1 MKTKIRISLLAIM
14 LLAFQPIFSQVNE
27 DLVELD
33 EVVLTLPF
41 GQTLGKSVLKVDKLN
56 FNDINPII
64 KQYISNSIS
73 KLPGVSIIST
83 GAGIGKPSIRGL
95 SFNRVVVLNQG
106 MRLENQQWGE
116 EHGLALSSSG
126 VNSVEVV
133 KGPLYVLYGSDAM
146 GGVLYIEPEKY
157 STSDDLEID
166 YTGIYNSNYS
176 GFSNNLGLKG
186 SSENFSYMLRAD
198 ITDNGNYSSPDGEIE
213 NTWFKQNDFKAG
225 VAYQTEKFQSDL
237 RFSMSETEVGIP
249 HMEEGHDD
257 HDDHGEEDHD
267 DHGEEDHDDHGEE
280 DHYQEINHT
289 TLTWKNTF
297 DMGNDHTLEITLG
310 RQLNERKEFG
320 GHEEEGHDDHEEH
333 EEEGHDDH
341 EEHEEEG
348 HDDHEE
354 HEEEGHDDHDD
365 HEGHEEG
372 EAELDMELE
381 TTSIDIKLTM
391 PQSDDLNLII
401 GTSLLNQ
408 ENKNFGH
415 ETLIPDAEKKDFGL
429 FALGQFDIDDTSQA
443 LIGVR
448 YDNRSI
454 SSESSSNDYSNFN
467 GSLGFKKDFGNST
480 LRINLSSG
488 FRAPDLIELYAD
500 GSHHGSFQ
508 YKKGNTNLEA
518 EESLQTDLSYQINN
532 DNSIV
537 SFDLF
542 YNDISDYI
550 YLSPSSMF
558 EDGLRVYD
566 YMQQD
571 SKLYGGEIHLNKNT
585 SIDWL
590 SYYTS
595 IEYVFGESMDGEALP
610 FISPLTLNQVFN
622 IDFGNNYSVEIDFI
636 AKAKQSR
643 VSLFEEETDGYS
655 VLNLSGNYKTEFM
668 TNDLNL
674 FWRISNVF
682 DKEYYDHL
690 SRLKTAGIEQM
701 GRNISVGLTYN
712 F

>member
-1 MKTKIRISLLAIM
+1 MKTKIRISLLALM

-157 STSDDLEID
+157 LTSDDLEID

-257 HDDHGEEDHD
+257 H
-267 DHGEEDHDDHGEE
+267 GEE

-297 DMGNDHTLEITLG
+297 DMGNDHTLDITLG

-320 GHEEEGHDDHEEH
+320 G
-333 EEEGHDDH
+333 
-341 EEHEEEG
+341 
-348 HDDHEE
+348 

-508 YKKGNTNLEA
+508 YKKGNINLEA

-550 YLSPSSMF
+550 YLNPSSMF

-590 SYYTS
+590 FYYTS
-595 IEYVFGESMDGEALP
+595 IEYVFAESMDGEALP

-643 VSLFEEETDGYS
+643 VSMFEEETDGYS
-655 VLNLSGNYKTEFM
+655 LLNLSGNFKTEFM
-668 TNDLNL
+668 NNDLNL

-690 SRLKTAGIEQM
+690 SRLKTAGIHEM
-701 GRNISVGLTYN
+701 GRNISVGLKCN

>member
-1 MKTKIRISLLAIM
+1 M
-14 LLAFQPIFSQVNE
+14 LLAFQVTFSQVN
-27 DLVELD
+27 DNLVKLD

-41 GQTLGKSVLKVDKLN
+41 DQTLGKSVLKVDKLN

-83 GAGIGKPSIRGL
+83 GSGIGKPSIRGL
-95 SFNRVVVLNQG
+95 SFNRVFVLSQG

-157 STSDDLEID
+157 LISDDFEID
-166 YTGIYNSNYS
+166 YTGIYNSNYN

-198 ITDNGNYSSPDGEIE
+198 IKDNGNYSSPDGEIE
-213 NTWFKQNDFKAG
+213 NSWFKQNDFKAG

-237 RFSMSETEVGIP
+237 RISMSDIEVGIP

-257 HDDHGEEDHD
+257 HDDHEEDEHD
-267 DHGEEDHDDHGEE
+267 DHEEE
-280 DHYQEINHT
+280 DHYQEIKHT
-289 TLTWKNTF
+289 TLSWKNTF
-297 DMGNDHTLEITLG
+297 DMGNDHTLDITLG

-320 GHEEEGHDDHEEH
+320 GHEEEGH
-333 EEEGHDDH
+333 
-341 EEHEEEG
+341 
-348 HDDHEE
+348 
-354 HEEEGHDDHDD
+354 
-365 HEGHEEG
+365 EEG
-372 EAELDMELE
+372 EAELEMELE

-429 FALGQFDIDDTSQA
+429 FALGQFDINETSQA

-454 SSESSSNDYSNFN
+454 SSESGSNDYSNFN

-480 LRINLSSG
+480 LRMNLSSG

-508 YKKGNTNLEA
+508 YKKGNTNLVA

-532 DNSIV
+532 NNSIV

-550 YLSPSSMF
+550 YLNPSSMF
-558 EDGLRVYD
+558 EDGLKVYD

-571 SKLYGGEIHLNKNT
+571 AKLYGGEIHLNKNT

-595 IEYVFGESMDGEALP
+595 VEYVFAESMDGEALP

-643 VSLFEEETDGYS
+643 VSMFEEETDGYS
-655 VLNLSGNYKTEFM
+655 LLNLSGNFKTEFM
-668 TNDLNL
+668 NNDLNL

-690 SRLKTAGIEQM
+690 SRLKTAGIHEM
-701 GRNISVGLTYN
+701 GRNISVGLKCN

>member
-1 MKTKIRISLLAIM
+1 MKTKIRISLLAMM

-56 FNDINPII
+56 FKDINPII

-157 STSDDLEID
+157 LTSDDLEID

-257 HDDHGEEDHD
+257 HDDHDDHEEDGHD
-267 DHGEEDHDDHGEE
+267 DHEEHVEE
-280 DHYQEINHT
+280 GHYQEINHT

-297 DMGNDHTLEITLG
+297 DMGNDHTLDITLG

-320 GHEEEGHDDHEEH
+320 G
-333 EEEGHDDH
+333 
-341 EEHEEEG
+341 HEEEG

-550 YLSPSSMF
+550 YLNPSSMF

-595 IEYVFGESMDGEALP
+595 IEYVFAESMDGEALP

-643 VSLFEEETDGYS
+643 VSTFEEETDGYS

-690 SRLKTAGIEQM
+690 SRLKTAGIEEM
-701 GRNISVGLTYN
+701 GRNISVGLKYN

>member
-1 MKTKIRISLLAIM
+1 MHKKIKISLITI
-14 LLAFQPIFSQVNE
+14 LLLVFQITFSQVDD
-27 DLVELD
+27 DLVQLD

-95 SFNRVVVLNQG
+95 SSNRVVVLNQG
-106 MRLENQQWGE
+106 LRLENQQWGE
-116 EHGLALSSSG
+116 EHGLGLSSSG

-157 STSDDLEID
+157 LTSECCAIVD
-166 YTGIYNSNYS
+166 YTGIYNSNYN
-176 GFSNNLGLKG
+176 GLTNNLGLKG
-186 SSENFSYMLRAD
+186 SSGKFSWMFRAD
-198 ITDNGNYSSPDGEIE
+198 ITDNGNYSSPNGEVE

-225 VAYQTEKFQSDL
+225 IAYQTEKFKSDL
-237 RFSMSETEVGIP
+237 RLSMSDSEVGIP

-257 HDDHGEEDHD
+257 HDEDGDHD
-267 DHGEEDHDDHGEE
+267 DHGDHEEE
-280 DHYQEINHT
+280 DHYQELKHT
-289 TLTWKNTF
+289 TLTWQNTF
-297 DMGNDHTLEITLG
+297 DMGNDHTLDVTLG

-320 GHEEEGHDDHEEH
+320 GHEEEEEEEDH
-333 EEEGHDDH
+333 EEEG
-341 EEHEEEG
+341 
-348 HDDHEE
+348 
-354 HEEEGHDDHDD
+354 HDD

-372 EAELDMELE
+372 EAELDMDLE

-401 GTSLLNQ
+401 GTSLINQ

-415 ETLIPDAEKKDFGL
+415 EELIPDAEKKDFGL
-429 FALGQFDIDDTSQA
+429 FALGQLDITDSSQA

-448 YDNRSI
+448 YDTRSI
-454 SSESSSNDYSNFN
+454 STASNNSDYSNFN
-467 GSLGFKKDFGNST
+467 GSIGYKKNYENST

-500 GSHHGSFQ
+500 CIHHGSFQ
-508 YKKGNTNLEA
+508 YKKGNTNLVA
-518 EESLQTDLSYQINN
+518 EESLQTDFSYQINN
-532 DNSIV
+532 ENSII

-550 YLSPSSMF
+550 YLTPSRMF
-558 EDGLRVYD
+558 EDGFRVYD

-571 SKLYGGEIHLNKNT
+571 AKLYGGEIHVNRNT
-585 SIDWL
+585 DIEWL

-595 IEYVFGESMDGEALP
+595 LEYVFAESGDGEALP

-622 IDFGNNYSVEIDFI
+622 IDFGNNYSFEIDFI
-636 AKAKQSR
+636 AKANQSR
-643 VSLFEEETDGYS
+643 VSMFEEETDGYS
-655 VLNLSGNYKTEFM
+655 ILNLSGNFKTEFM
-668 TNDLNL
+668 DNDLSL
-674 FWRISNVF
+674 FWRVSNVF

-690 SRLKTAGIEQM
+690 SRFKTAGIEEM
-701 GRNISVGLTYN
+701 GRNISVGLKYN

>member
-1 MKTKIRISLLAIM
+1 MSKKNRISLIAIM
-14 LLAFQPIFSQVNE
+14 LLVFQVTFSQVN
-27 DLVELD
+27 DNLVKLD

-41 GQTLGKSVLKVDKLN
+41 DQTLGKSVLKVDKLN

-83 GAGIGKPSIRGL
+83 GSGIGKPSIRGL
-95 SFNRVVVLNQG
+95 SFNRVVVLSQG

-157 STSDDLEID
+157 LISDDLEID
-166 YTGIYNSNYS
+166 YTGIYNSNYN

-198 ITDNGNYSSPDGEIE
+198 IKDNGNYSSPDSEIE
-213 NTWFKQNDFKAG
+213 NSWFKQNDFKAG

-237 RFSMSETEVGIP
+237 RISMSDIEVGIP

-257 HDDHGEEDHD
+257 HEEEDN
-267 DHGEEDHDDHGEE
+267 
-280 DHYQEINHT
+280 YQEIKHT
-289 TLTWKNTF
+289 TLSWKNTF
-297 DMGNDHTLEITLG
+297 DMGNDHTLDITLG

-320 GHEEEGHDDHEEH
+320 GHEEEGDDDHDDHEE
-333 EEEGHDDH
+333 
-341 EEHEEEG
+341 
-348 HDDHEE
+348 
-354 HEEEGHDDHDD
+354 
-365 HEGHEEG
+365 EGHEEG

-391 PQSDDLNLII
+391 PQSDDLNLIV

-415 ETLIPDAEKKDFGL
+415 KTLIPDAEKKDFGL
-429 FALGQFDIDDTSQA
+429 FALGQFDINETSQA

-454 SSESSSNDYSNFN
+454 SSESGSNDYSNFN

-480 LRINLSSG
+480 LRMNLSSG

-508 YKKGNTNLEA
+508 YKKGNTNLVA

-532 DNSIV
+532 NNSIV

-550 YLSPSSMF
+550 YLNPSSMF
-558 EDGLRVYD
+558 EDGLKVYD

-571 SKLYGGEIHLNKNT
+571 AKLYGGEIHLNKNT

-595 IEYVFGESMDGEALP
+595 VEYVFAESMDGEALP

-643 VSLFEEETDGYS
+643 VSMFEEETDGYS
-655 VLNLSGNYKTEFM
+655 LLNLSGNFKTEFM
-668 TNDLNL
+668 NNDLNL

-690 SRLKTAGIEQM
+690 SRLKTAGIHEM
-701 GRNISVGLTYN
+701 GRNISVGLKCN

>member
-1 MKTKIRISLLAIM
+1 MSKKNRISLIAIM
-14 LLAFQPIFSQVNE
+14 LLAFQVTFSQVN
-27 DLVELD
+27 DNLVKLD

-41 GQTLGKSVLKVDKLN
+41 DQTLGKSVLKVDKLN

-83 GAGIGKPSIRGL
+83 GSGIGKPSIRGL
-95 SFNRVVVLNQG
+95 SFNRVVVLSQG

-157 STSDDLEID
+157 LTSDDLEID
-166 YTGIYNSNYS
+166 YTGIYNSNYN

-198 ITDNGNYSSPDGEIE
+198 IKDNGNYSSPDGEIE
-213 NTWFKQNDFKAG
+213 NSWFKQNDFKAG

-237 RFSMSETEVGIP
+237 RISMSDIEVGIP

-257 HDDHGEEDHD
+257 HEEEDN
-267 DHGEEDHDDHGEE
+267 
-280 DHYQEINHT
+280 YQEIKHT
-289 TLTWKNTF
+289 TLSWKNTF
-297 DMGNDHTLEITLG
+297 DMGNDHTLDITLG

-320 GHEEEGHDDHEEH
+320 GHEEEGHDDHEK
-333 EEEGHDDH
+333 
-341 EEHEEEG
+341 
-348 HDDHEE
+348 

-429 FALGQFDIDDTSQA
+429 FALGQFDINETSQA

-454 SSESSSNDYSNFN
+454 SSESGSNDYSNFN

-480 LRINLSSG
+480 LRMNLSSG

-508 YKKGNTNLEA
+508 YKKGNTNLVA

-532 DNSIV
+532 NNSIV

-550 YLSPSSMF
+550 YLNPSSMF
-558 EDGLRVYD
+558 EDGLKVYD

-571 SKLYGGEIHLNKNT
+571 AKLYGGEIHLNKNT

-595 IEYVFGESMDGEALP
+595 VEYVFAESMDGEALP

-643 VSLFEEETDGYS
+643 VSMFEEETDGYS
-655 VLNLSGNYKTEFM
+655 LLNLSGNFKTEFM
-668 TNDLNL
+668 NNDLNL

-690 SRLKTAGIEQM
+690 SRLKTAGIHEM
-701 GRNISVGLTYN
+701 GRNISVGLKCN

>member
-14 LLAFQPIFSQVNE
+14 LMAFQPIFSQVNE

-41 GQTLGKSVLKVDKLN
+41 GQTLGKSVIKVDKLN

-157 STSDDLEID
+157 LTSDDLEID
-166 YTGIYNSNYS
+166 YTGIYNSNYN

-237 RFSMSETEVGIP
+237 RFSMSDTEVGIP

-257 HDDHGEEDHD
+257 HDDHDDHEEDGHD
-267 DHGEEDHDDHGEE
+267 DHEEHGEE
-280 DHYQEINHT
+280 DHYQEIKHT

-297 DMGNDHTLEITLG
+297 DMGNDHTLDITLG

-320 GHEEEGHDDHEEH
+320 GHEEEGHDDHE
-333 EEEGHDDH
+333 D
-341 EEHEEEG
+341 
-348 HDDHEE
+348 

-429 FALGQFDIDDTSQA
+429 FALGQLNIDDTSQA

-500 GSHHGSFQ
+500 GFHHGSFQ
-508 YKKGNTNLEA
+508 YKKGNTNLVA

-550 YLSPSSMF
+550 YLNPSSMF

-595 IEYVFGESMDGEALP
+595 IEYVFAESMDGEALP

-636 AKAKQSR
+636 AKAKQNR
-643 VSLFEEETDGYS
+643 VSMFEEETDGYS
-655 VLNLSGNYKTEFM
+655 VLNLSGNFKTEFM

-690 SRLKTAGIEQM
+690 SRLKTAGIEEM
-701 GRNISVGLTYN
+701 GRNISVGLKYN

>member
-1 MKTKIRISLLAIM
+1 MSKKNRISLIAIM
-14 LLAFQPIFSQVNE
+14 LLAFQVTFSQVN
-27 DLVELD
+27 DNLVKLD

-41 GQTLGKSVLKVDKLN
+41 DQTLGKSVLKVDKLN

-83 GAGIGKPSIRGL
+83 GSGIGKPSIRGL
-95 SFNRVVVLNQG
+95 SFNRVVVLSQG

-157 STSDDLEID
+157 LTSDDLEID

-176 GFSNNLGLKG
+176 GLSNNLGLKG

-213 NTWFKQNDFKAG
+213 NSWFKQNDFKAG

-237 RFSMSETEVGIP
+237 RISMSDIEVGIP

-257 HDDHGEEDHD
+257 HDYHEEDDHD
-267 DHGEEDHDDHGEE
+267 DHEEE
-280 DHYQEINHT
+280 DHYQEIKHT
-289 TLTWKNTF
+289 TLSWKNTF
-297 DMGNDHTLEITLG
+297 DMGNDHTLDITLG

-320 GHEEEGHDDHEEH
+320 GHEEEGHDDHEEEGH
-333 EEEGHDDH
+333 EE
-341 EEHEEEG
+341 
-348 HDDHEE
+348 
-354 HEEEGHDDHDD
+354 
-365 HEGHEEG
+365 EGHEEG

-429 FALGQFDIDDTSQA
+429 FALGQFDINETSQA

-454 SSESSSNDYSNFN
+454 SSESGSNDYSNFN

-480 LRINLSSG
+480 LRMNLSSG

-508 YKKGNTNLEA
+508 YKKGNTNLVA

-532 DNSIV
+532 NNSIV

-550 YLSPSSMF
+550 YLNPSSMF
-558 EDGLRVYD
+558 EDGLKVYD

-571 SKLYGGEIHLNKNT
+571 AKLYGGEIHLNKNT

-595 IEYVFGESMDGEALP
+595 VEYVFAESMDGEALP

-643 VSLFEEETDGYS
+643 VAMFEEETDGYS
-655 VLNLSGNYKTEFM
+655 VLNLSGNFKTEFM
-668 TNDLNL
+668 NNDLNL

-690 SRLKTAGIEQM
+690 SRLKTAGIHEM
-701 GRNISVGLTYN
+701 GRNISVGLKYN

>member
-1 MKTKIRISLLAIM
+1 MHKKIKISLITI
-14 LLAFQPIFSQVNE
+14 LLLVFQITFSQVDD
-27 DLVELD
+27 DLVQLD

-95 SFNRVVVLNQG
+95 SSNRVVVLNQG
-106 MRLENQQWGE
+106 LRLENQQWGE
-116 EHGLALSSSG
+116 EHGLGLSSSG

-157 STSDDLEID
+157 LTTECCAKVD
-166 YTGIYNSNYS
+166 YTGIYNSNYN
-176 GFSNNLGLKG
+176 GLTNNLGLKG
-186 SSENFSYMLRAD
+186 SSGKFSWMFRAD
-198 ITDNGNYSSPDGEIE
+198 ITDNGNYSSPNGEVE

-225 VAYQTEKFQSDL
+225 IAYQTEKFQSDL
-237 RFSMSETEVGIP
+237 RLSMSDSEVGIP

-257 HDDHGEEDHD
+257 HDEDGDHD
-267 DHGEEDHDDHGEE
+267 DHGDHGDHEEE
-280 DHYQEINHT
+280 DHYQELKHT
-289 TLTWKNTF
+289 TLTWQNTF
-297 DMGNDHTLEITLG
+297 DMGNDHTLDVTLG

-320 GHEEEGHDDHEEH
+320 GHEEEEEEEDN
-333 EEEGHDDH
+333 EEEG
-341 EEHEEEG
+341 
-348 HDDHEE
+348 
-354 HEEEGHDDHDD
+354 HDD

-372 EAELDMELE
+372 EAELDMDLE

-401 GTSLLNQ
+401 GTSLINQ

-415 ETLIPDAEKKDFGL
+415 EELIPDAEKKDFGL
-429 FALGQFDIDDTSQA
+429 FALGQLDITDSSQA

-448 YDNRSI
+448 YDTRSI
-454 SSESSSNDYSNFN
+454 STASNNSDYSNFN
-467 GSLGFKKDFGNST
+467 GSIGYKKNYENST

-500 GSHHGSFQ
+500 GIHHGSFQ
-508 YKKGNTNLEA
+508 YKKGNTNLVA
-518 EESLQTDLSYQINN
+518 EESLQTDFSYQINN
-532 DNSIV
+532 ENSII

-550 YLSPSSMF
+550 YLTPSRMF
-558 EDGLRVYD
+558 EDGFRVYD

-571 SKLYGGEIHLNKNT
+571 AKLYGGEIHVNRNT
-585 SIDWL
+585 DIDWL

-595 IEYVFGESMDGEALP
+595 LEYVFAESGDGEALP

-622 IDFGNNYSVEIDFI
+622 IDFGNNYSFEIDFI
-636 AKAKQSR
+636 AKANQSR
-643 VSLFEEETDGYS
+643 VSMFEEETDGYS
-655 VLNLSGNYKTEFM
+655 ILNLSGNFKTEFM
-668 TNDLNL
+668 DNDLSL
-674 FWRISNVF
+674 FWRVSNVF

-690 SRLKTAGIEQM
+690 SRLKTAGIYEM
-701 GRNISVGLTYN
+701 GRNISVGLKYN

>member
-157 STSDDLEID
+157 LTSDDLEID

-257 HDDHGEEDHD
+257 HDDHDDHEEDGHD
-267 DHGEEDHDDHGEE
+267 DHDDHGEE

-297 DMGNDHTLEITLG
+297 DMGNDHTLDITLG

-320 GHEEEGHDDHEEH
+320 GHEEEGHDDHE
-333 EEEGHDDH
+333 D
-341 EEHEEEG
+341 
-348 HDDHEE
+348 

-508 YKKGNTNLEA
+508 YKKGNINLEA

-550 YLSPSSMF
+550 YLNPSSMF

-595 IEYVFGESMDGEALP
+595 IEYVFAESMDGEALP

-643 VSLFEEETDGYS
+643 VSMFEEETDGYS

-690 SRLKTAGIEQM
+690 SRLKTAGIEEM
-701 GRNISVGLTYN
+701 GRNISVGLKYN

>member
-157 STSDDLEID
+157 LTSDDLEID

-257 HDDHGEEDHD
+257 HDDHDDHEEDGHD
-267 DHGEEDHDDHGEE
+267 DHDDHGEE

-297 DMGNDHTLEITLG
+297 DMGNDHTLDITLG

-320 GHEEEGHDDHEEH
+320 G
-333 EEEGHDDH
+333 
-341 EEHEEEG
+341 
-348 HDDHEE
+348 

-429 FALGQFDIDDTSQA
+429 FALGQFDLDDTSQA

-508 YKKGNTNLEA
+508 YKKGNINLEA

-550 YLSPSSMF
+550 YLNPSSMF

-595 IEYVFGESMDGEALP
+595 IEYVFAESMDGEALP

-643 VSLFEEETDGYS
+643 VSMFEEETDGYS
-655 VLNLSGNYKTEFM
+655 VLNLSGNFKTEFM
-668 TNDLNL
+668 NNDLNL

-690 SRLKTAGIEQM
+690 SRLKTAGIEEM
-701 GRNISVGLTYN
+701 GRNISVGLKYN

>member
-1 MKTKIRISLLAIM
+1 MSKRNRISLIAIM
-14 LLAFQPIFSQVNE
+14 LLAFQVTFSQVN
-27 DLVELD
+27 DNLVKLD

-41 GQTLGKSVLKVDKLN
+41 DQTLGKSVLKVDKLN

-83 GAGIGKPSIRGL
+83 GSGIGKPSIRGL
-95 SFNRVVVLNQG
+95 SFNRVVVLSQG

-157 STSDDLEID
+157 LTSDDLEID
-166 YTGIYNSNYS
+166 YTGIYNSNYN

-198 ITDNGNYSSPDGEIE
+198 IKDNGNYSSPDGEIE
-213 NTWFKQNDFKAG
+213 NSWFKQNDFKAG

-237 RFSMSETEVGIP
+237 RISMSDIEVGIP

-257 HDDHGEEDHD
+257 HDYHEEDDHD
-267 DHGEEDHDDHGEE
+267 DHEEE
-280 DHYQEINHT
+280 DHYQEIKHT
-289 TLTWKNTF
+289 TLSWKNTF
-297 DMGNDHTLEITLG
+297 DMGNDHTLDITLG

-320 GHEEEGHDDHEEH
+320 GHEEEGHDDHEEEGH
-333 EEEGHDDH
+333 EE
-341 EEHEEEG
+341 
-348 HDDHEE
+348 
-354 HEEEGHDDHDD
+354 
-365 HEGHEEG
+365 EGHEEG

-508 YKKGNTNLEA
+508 YKKGNTNLVA

-532 DNSIV
+532 NNSIV

-550 YLSPSSMF
+550 YLNPSSMF
-558 EDGLRVYD
+558 EDGLKVYD

-571 SKLYGGEIHLNKNT
+571 AKLYGGEIHLNKNT

-595 IEYVFGESMDGEALP
+595 VEYVFAESMDGEALP

-643 VSLFEEETDGYS
+643 VSMFEEETDGYS
-655 VLNLSGNYKTEFM
+655 VLNLSGNFKTEFM
-668 TNDLNL
+668 NNDLNL

-690 SRLKTAGIEQM
+690 SRLKTAGIHEM
-701 GRNISVGLTYN
+701 GRNISVGLKYN

>member
-1 MKTKIRISLLAIM
+1 MKTKIRISLLALM

-157 STSDDLEID
+157 LTSDDLEID

-267 DHGEEDHDDHGEE
+267 DHGEEDH
-280 DHYQEINHT
+280 YQEINHT

-297 DMGNDHTLEITLG
+297 DMGNDHTLDITLG

-320 GHEEEGHDDHEEH
+320 G
-333 EEEGHDDH
+333 
-341 EEHEEEG
+341 HEEEG

-550 YLSPSSMF
+550 YLNPSSMF

-595 IEYVFGESMDGEALP
+595 IEYVFAESMDGEALP

-643 VSLFEEETDGYS
+643 VSMFEEETDGYS

-690 SRLKTAGIEQM
+690 SRLKTAGIEEM
-701 GRNISVGLTYN
+701 GRNISVGLKYN

>member
-1 MKTKIRISLLAIM
+1 MSKKNRISLIAIM
-14 LLAFQPIFSQVNE
+14 LLAFQVTFSQVN
-27 DLVELD
+27 DNLVKLD

-41 GQTLGKSVLKVDKLN
+41 DQTLGKSVLKVDKLN

-83 GAGIGKPSIRGL
+83 GSGIGKPSIRGL
-95 SFNRVVVLNQG
+95 SFNRVVVLSQG

-157 STSDDLEID
+157 LTSEDLEID

-213 NTWFKQNDFKAG
+213 NSWFKQNDFKAG

-237 RFSMSETEVGIP
+237 RISMSDIEVGIP

-257 HDDHGEEDHD
+257 HDDHEEEGHD
-267 DHGEEDHDDHGEE
+267 DHEEE
-280 DHYQEINHT
+280 DHYQEIKHT
-289 TLTWKNTF
+289 TLSWKNTF
-297 DMGNDHTLEITLG
+297 DMGNDHTLDITLG

-320 GHEEEGHDDHEEH
+320 GHEEEGHDDH
-333 EEEGHDDH
+333 DD
-341 EEHEEEG
+341 
-348 HDDHEE
+348 

-365 HEGHEEG
+365 HEEEGHEEG

-429 FALGQFDIDDTSQA
+429 FALGQFDINETSQA

-454 SSESSSNDYSNFN
+454 SSESGSNDYSNFN

-480 LRINLSSG
+480 LRMNLSSG

-508 YKKGNTNLEA
+508 YKKGNTNLVA

-532 DNSIV
+532 NNSIV

-550 YLSPSSMF
+550 YLNPSSMF
-558 EDGLRVYD
+558 EDGLKVYD

-571 SKLYGGEIHLNKNT
+571 AKLYGGEIHLNKNT

-595 IEYVFGESMDGEALP
+595 VEYVFAESMDGEALP

-643 VSLFEEETDGYS
+643 VSMFEEETDGYS
-655 VLNLSGNYKTEFM
+655 VLNLSGNFKTEFM
-668 TNDLNL
+668 NNDLNL

-690 SRLKTAGIEQM
+690 SRLKTAGIHEM
-701 GRNISVGLTYN
+701 GRNISVGLKYN

>member
-95 SFNRVVVLNQG
+95 SFNRVVVLDQG

-257 HDDHGEEDHD
+257 HDDHD
-267 DHGEEDHDDHGEE
+267 DHGEDDHDDHGEE

-297 DMGNDHTLEITLG
+297 DMGNDHTLDITLG
-310 RQLNERKEFG
+310 RQLNER
-320 GHEEEGHDDHEEH
+320 
-333 EEEGHDDH
+333 
-341 EEHEEEG
+341 EG

-550 YLSPSSMF
+550 YLNPSSMF

-595 IEYVFGESMDGEALP
+595 IEYVFAESMDGEALP

-643 VSLFEEETDGYS
+643 VSMFEEETDGYS

-701 GRNISVGLTYN
+701 GRNISVGLKYN